1 MAQIRRSQG
10 FTTPFIKRKAATQHS
25 QTHYTFNPTFAYS
38 LTKKYTV
45 EKRAHKYKFT
55 LEHLATSKGESSTH
69 QPLQLEFDNHD
80 DIFSIIERIQAK
92 NLFNNDKNQAA
103 EFAIGLKM
111 FSEVML
117 KNRKHPLFEELAP
130 AFSEFMKKLKSM

>member
-1 MAQIRRSQG
+1 M
-10 FTTPFIKRKAATQHS
+10 
-25 QTHYTFNPTFAYS
+25 
-38 LTKKYTV
+38 
-45 EKRAHKYKFT
+45 EKRAHKYKLT
-55 LEHLATSKGESSTH
+55 LEHLATAKGETSTH

-80 DIFSIIERIQAK
+80 DIFSIIERMQAR
-92 NLFNNDKNQAA
+92 NLFNNENQST

-130 AFSEFMKKLKSM
+130 AFSEFMKKLKAM